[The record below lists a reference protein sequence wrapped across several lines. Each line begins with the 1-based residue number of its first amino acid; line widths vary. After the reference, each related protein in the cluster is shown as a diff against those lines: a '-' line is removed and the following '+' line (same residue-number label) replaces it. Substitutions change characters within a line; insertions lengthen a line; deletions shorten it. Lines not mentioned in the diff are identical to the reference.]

1 MRRTLF
7 TKFYQEMVVWPD
19 KMSLYGKTDYV
30 HHWCLCVIPRYD
42 LGSLYKNM
50 YEQTEIDGEEM
61 RINVKRHFCLI

>member
-1 MRRTLF
+1 MA
-7 TKFYQEMVVWPD
+7 VWPD

-50 YEQTEIDGEEM
+50 YE
-61 RINVKRHFCLI
+61 